1 MQAIEIKNL
10 KKYFGK
16 TKAVDNISFDVKQ
29 GEIFGFLGPNGAGKT
44 TTIRLIMDFIRPDS
58 GSIKI
63 MGLDCQKD
71 SIAVKKQIS
80 YLSSD
85 VRLYDNYSGQYH
97 INFLEKLHGQKSI
110 AKKLA
115 ERLNL
120 NLKENFKTLSSGNKQ
135 KLGLILALMFEPKV
149 IILDEPTAG
158 LDPILQNT
166 VYEILAEFQSKGSTI
181 FMSSHNLS
189 EVERICSKVAI
200 IRAGKIVAL
209 ENIQT
214 LKDKR
219 MHKATVRFEGKFTKS
234 DFNFDGVKVK
244 DELKD
249 GLTLDIK
256 GNIDPLIKK
265 LAKYKVKD
273 LEITHAP
280 LEEIFL
286 EFYKKD

>member
-1 MQAIEIKNL
+1 MQQAIEIKNL

-16 TKAVDNISFDVKQ
+16 TKAVDNISFDVEQ

-115 ERLNL
+115 EKLNL
-120 NLKENFKTLSSGNKQ
+120 NLKAQFKTLSTGNKQ

-234 DFNFDGVKVK
+234 DFNFDGVKV
-244 DELKD
+244 
-249 GLTLDIK
+249 
-256 GNIDPLIKK
+256 
-265 LAKYKVKD
+265 
-273 LEITHAP
+273 
-280 LEEIFL
+280 
-286 EFYKKD
+286 